1 MLLDAN
7 NANYAGYTHPAYYN
21 TSLHQVL
28 DSSSGSKVGD
38 WILTASSSGSNSGD
52 SNSSADS
59 KILYNTSTHETITP
73 DQVVEGGTEWML
85 LDANNSSYAN
95 YTHPAYYNTS
105 VHQVL
110 DSSSGS
116 KVGDW
121 ILTTGSAG
129 SNSGDSDSSA
139 DSKILYNT
147 STHETITPHEI
158 AGGGTEW
165 MLLDAND
172 SKYSSYTH
180 PAYYNTTVHQVL
192 DSANESKVGD
202 WILTTSSSESNSGE
216 GHDNNSSL
224 VLYNVDTREV
234 ITPTEVASGST
245 KWLLLSPEKYPE
257 KYTHPA
263 YYNLTFHAVVENV
276 EGDIEQGWTLR
287 DSSLIDQNSS
297 NLDLYKVLYNTS
309 SHQIITRDQIESG
322 VTDWM
327 VLASG
332 FIGNDGSTYAFPAY
346 YNKQSH
352 GVLDNTQGDV
362 ENDWILIQL
371 EYEVT
376 VSFSDGGNVYGT
388 GTYKRGENANLVAKP
403 STGFIFEGW
412 SGAIT
417 NTEKSIELNVL
428 SDLDI
433 NASFSKDTRDDD
445 SDGLTNYD
453 ELVIYGTDSLLADSD
468 QDGISDYE
476 ELDNDM
482 NPLSSDKE
490 MVEKIAQILGSKAYG
505 TSPYTNGWFFL
516 ETRGWLYTNTSIYP
530 YFYDNLTKGW
540 MYFRA
545 GGDFPRYYHY
555 DTKKW
560 ITFD

>member
-1 MLLDAN
+1 MRM
-7 NANYAGYTHPAYYN
+7 T
-21 TSLHQVL
+21 Q
-28 DSSSGSKVGD
+28 
-38 WILTASSSGSNSGD
+38 
-52 SNSSADS
+52 
-59 KILYNTSTHETITP
+59 
-73 DQVVEGGTEWML
+73 
-85 LDANNSSYAN
+85 
-95 YTHPAYYNTS
+95 
-105 VHQVL
+105 
-110 DSSSGS
+110 
-116 KVGDW
+116 
-121 ILTTGSAG
+121 
-129 SNSGDSDSSA
+129 
-139 DSKILYNT
+139 
-147 STHETITPHEI
+147 
-158 AGGGTEW
+158 
-165 MLLDAND
+165 
-172 SKYSSYTH
+172 KYSSYTH

-245 KWLLLSPEKYPE
+245 KWLLLVRRNIQK

-376 VSFSDGGNVYGT
+376 VSFSDGEMFTVQAHT
-388 GTYKRGENANLVAKP
+388 KEAK
-403 STGFIFEGW
+403 
-412 SGAIT
+412 
-417 NTEKSIELNVL
+417 
-428 SDLDI
+428 
-433 NASFSKDTRDDD
+433 
-445 SDGLTNYD
+445 
-453 ELVIYGTDSLLADSD
+453 
-468 QDGISDYE
+468 
-476 ELDNDM
+476 M
-482 NPLSSDKE
+482 
-490 MVEKIAQILGSKAYG
+490 QILWL
-505 TSPYTNGWFFL
+505 SPQQDSFL
-516 ETRGWLYTNTSIYP
+516 KVGVEQ
-530 YFYDNLTKGW
+530 
-540 MYFRA
+540 
-545 GGDFPRYYHY
+545 
-555 DTKKW
+555 
-560 ITFD
+560 